1 MAKLKVQNRWT
12 LVEQSFLSL
21 FFTFSLIGLT
31 NRGSGI
37 IDGLFVSNFLD
48 ADSIASVGIAKS
60 IYSVTG
66 IIAGLFTVGTQ
77 SRCSHELGKGDING
91 FNRIFSSMFYIASG
105 VSVICMIALLLGAK
119 PLAVLMGASGNGAEL
134 ADGAAL
140 YLRGVGI
147 WIQEI

>member
-1 MAKLKVQNRWT
+1 MARPRKNNRWS
-12 LVEQSFLSL
+12 LVDQSFLSL
-21 FFTFSLIGLT
+21 FITFSLIELT

-48 ADSIASVGIAKS
+48 ADSMASVGIASS
-60 IYSVTG
+60 IFAVTG
-66 IIAGLFTVGTQ
+66 IVGGLFTVGTQ
-77 SRCSHELGKGDING
+77 SKCSHELGKGDIKS
-91 FNRIFSSMFYIASG
+91 FNRIFSSMFYIASV
-105 VSVICMIALLLGAK
+105 VSVICMIALLLGAR